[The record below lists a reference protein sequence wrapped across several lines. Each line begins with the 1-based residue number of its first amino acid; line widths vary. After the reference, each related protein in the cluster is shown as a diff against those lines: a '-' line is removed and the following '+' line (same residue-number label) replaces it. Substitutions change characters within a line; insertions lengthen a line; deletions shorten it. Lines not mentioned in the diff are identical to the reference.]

1 MPSWSNATPIIVG
14 QRIFA
19 NSEPFNLVCVDKA
32 TGKILWQRSN
42 AFEDTVD
49 PKAIEQAKAEEERVR
64 PILEERRQ
72 FVLMR
77 MIAKRKLERDPGNT
91 DAKKQL
97 EQAEAKLA
105 ETDPALADYEKR
117 IRIPTLPS
125 TQRTNGYSSSTPVS
139 DGKSVFVVYGNGYA
153 GAYGLDGERK
163 WLRFVERPLSPRGW
177 GHSAS
182 PVLTDGKAIVHL
194 NHLTALDADTGGT
207 LWQTKDMPP
216 RWGTPIVSS
225 IGEVAVLITPGGE
238 IVRAHDGRLL
248 AKQVSDLTY
257 GTPVQTDDTVYF
269 MQGRGAAVRLPG
281 QAGESVAVEKLWE
294 PDLGNDRYY
303 ASPVIYDG
311 LVYTINQARLFSVL
325 DAHTGEEVYSKRLEL
340 GRGTAYPS
348 VSLAG
353 GRLYVSSDNG
363 TTIVMKPGR
372 EYQEI
377 ARNTLEAFRSTPVFE
392 GKRMYVRTLA
402 TLYCVAAEQ

>member
-1 MPSWSNATPIIVG
+1 M
-14 QRIFA
+14 
-19 NSEPFNLVCVDKA
+19 
-32 TGKILWQRSN
+32 
-42 AFEDTVD
+42 
-49 PKAIEQAKAEEERVR
+49 
-64 PILEERRQ
+64 
-72 FVLMR
+72 
-77 MIAKRKLERDPGNT
+77 
-91 DAKKQL
+91 
-97 EQAEAKLA
+97 
-105 ETDPALADYEKR
+105 
-117 IRIPTLPS
+117 
-125 TQRTNGYSSSTPVS
+125 
-139 DGKSVFVVYGNGYA
+139 
-153 GAYGLDGERK
+153 
-163 WLRFVERPLSPRGW
+163 
-177 GHSAS
+177 
-182 PVLTDGKAIVHL
+182 
-194 NHLTALDADTGGT
+194 
-207 LWQTKDMPP
+207 
-216 RWGTPIVSS
+216 
-225 IGEVAVLITPGGE
+225 
-238 IVRAHDGRLL
+238 
-248 AKQVSDLTY
+248 SDLTY

-325 DAHTGEEVYSKRLEL
+325 DAHTREEVYSKRLEL